1 MVLLYCH
8 QLMVRHIIYPI
19 ALVCDCMHACMY
31 VCVSVCIC
39 LCVYVCIYVYVSV
52 CLSVYVSVCLCVCL
66 SVCLSVDLCVC
77 LSVCLFVCLCVCMY
91 VCLYVCVCVCRW
103 MHLMVEK
110 KLTWMMIILH
120 PQPFTTPCA
129 FFFDR
134 SFSYY
139 HRFRFS
145 PPLDFISSLLPL
157 FFPVLPI

>member
-1 MVLLYCH
+1 
-8 QLMVRHIIYPI
+8 
-19 ALVCDCMHACMY
+19 MHACMY
-31 VCVSVCIC
+31 VCLYVYVYVCMYVYMCVCMCLSVC
-39 LCVYVCIYVYVSV
+39 LCVCLFLCLSVCLSVCLSIYVSV
-52 CLSVYVSVCLCVCL
+52 CLSVCVY
-66 SVCLSVDLCVC
+66 
-77 LSVCLFVCLCVCMY
+77 VCMY
-91 VCLYVCVCVCRW
+91 VCMYVCVCRL

-157 FFPVLPI
+157 FFSVSPI